1 MTYQNPNVE
10 FLFVLFNKSSPV
22 INWTQV
28 IGLTPIVKILFQL
41 FLGFDQPQQ
50 EPIADANQE
59 PVPIADANQEP
70 EANQDANDQQNVV

>member
-1 MTYQNPNVE
+1 M
-10 FLFVLFNKSSPV
+10 
-22 INWTQV
+22 I
-28 IGLTPIVKILFQL
+28 KILFQL